1 MKNKGERQGSE
12 VERSH
17 RELFSELLFRR
28 GWHDWIPRRRNCTI
42 NRDNASPSLV
52 VRVVLGGEAINRRI
66 GLIPSLSSKIG
77 FLICARRDY
86 GMSISLA
93 GIS

>member
-1 MKNKGERQGSE
+1 MRLNE
-12 VERSH
+12 VIANYS
-17 RELFSELLFRR
+17 
-28 GWHDWIPRRRNCTI
+28 RNYYFVEVGTI
-42 NRDNASPSLV
+42 GFLGDEIVRLIEINASPSLV